1 MKSIR
6 LLMTEALQRME
17 ELRGEDRRPYEDAI
31 EALRKAIQELPPE
44 DFS

>member
-6 LLMTEALQRME
+6 MLMAEALRKME
-17 ELRGEDRRPYEDAI
+17 ELRGDDRRPYEDAI
-31 EALRKAIQELPPE
+31 ETLRKAIQELPPE